1 MSGSGECETVYAI
14 FEDGGRQYKA
24 SPGDK
29 LYVDIRDLPEGQ
41 DVLEFDQVLAVGEGQ
56 ETRFGQ
62 PTVAGAKV
70 IAKIDRSV
78 KGPKID
84 VIKFRRRKNYRRKQ
98 GHRQNHLEVTV
109 SDIVT

>member
-1 MSGSGECETVYAI
+1 VYAI

-41 DVLEFDQVLAVGEGQ
+41 ETLEFDQVLAIGEGQ
-56 ETRFGQ
+56 EARFGQ
-62 PTVAGAKV
+62 PTIAGAKV
-70 IAKIDRSV
+70 IARIVRPV

-84 VIKFRRRKNYRRKQ
+84 VIKFRRRKNYQRKQ
-98 GHRQNHLEVTV
+98 GHRQKHLEVTI
-109 SDIVT
+109 SDIIV

>member
-1 MSGSGECETVYAI
+1 MYAI

-29 LYVDIRDLPEGQ
+29 LYVDVRELPEGQ
-41 DVLEFDQVLAVGEGQ
+41 DTLEFDQVLAVGEG
-56 ETRFGQ
+56 ENARIGQ
-62 PTVAGAKV
+62 PLLAGAKV
-70 IAKIDRSV
+70 IAKVVRPT

-98 GHRQNHLEVTV
+98 GHRQNHLEVTI
-109 SDIVT
+109 SEIVA